1 MGASESQTIVGGG
14 IAGNTAALEEADMGH
29 DVVLLEKSPSLG
41 GRAARMHLYFPKLCL
56 PLDFPKLCLPLAVG
70 EGGIFGAAIPL
81 R

>member
-14 IAGNTAALEEADMGH
+14 IAGITAALEEADMGH

-56 PLDFPKLCLPLAVG
+56 PLAVG